1 VRVTDEARLH
11 RLAAAWQAK
20 YGDEWHFDVTDG
32 MFRHDAGPALVFEIA
47 ATSVFGFHK
56 GEPFSQTRWRF

>member
-1 VRVTDEARLH
+1 VTDEARLQ

-20 YGDEWHFDVTDG
+20 YGDEWHFEVADG
-32 MFRHDAGPALVFEIA
+32 MFRHGAGTALVFEIV
-47 ATSVFGFHK
+47 ATSAFGFHK